1 MPCSAAHSRSR
12 VIAKQ
17 CQLLSEE
24 LQPDMTFTGHTAH
37 VLLGRK
43 ISAKQKHFCQGHW
56 VYKPWHEEF
65 LIRACTAAHGK
76 WTKCHT
82 GTKSRLWEYLSI
94 FCALFAVLVKNQWN
108 KVSCVTHLLQQKSL
122 LVPFCQ
128 LIGGEG
134 SLDAGPDHY
143 AVILPCSRHLGYV

>member
-43 ISAKQKHFCQGHW
+43 ISAKQKHFCQGQW
-56 VYKPWHEEF
+56 VYKPWHGGVFNSCMHSCSWEMNQMPHRHKVSTVGI
-65 LIRACTAAHGK
+65 L
-76 WTKCHT
+76 
-82 GTKSRLWEYLSI
+82 EYLLRSLCGACQELMEQS
-94 FCALFAVLVKNQWN
+94 FVCDTPAPAEES
-108 KVSCVTHLLQQKSL
+108 SCSFLPVDRRWRIPGRRPRSL
-122 LVPFCQ
+122 
-128 LIGGEG
+128 
-134 SLDAGPDHY
+134 
-143 AVILPCSRHLGYV
+143 CSHTPL

>member
-1 MPCSAAHSRSR
+1 MNRGPEIVLQNTCL
-12 VIAKQ
+12 I
-17 CQLLSEE
+17 LLWFGLS
-24 LQPDMTFTGHTAH
+24 QVT
-37 VLLGRK
+37 LLMSYLDARFQQSK
-43 ISAKQKHFCQGHW
+43 STSAKDSGSTN
-56 VYKPWHEEF
+56 PDTEEF

-82 GTKSRLWEYLSI
+82 GTKSRLSEYLSI
-94 FCALFAVLVKNQWN
+94 FCALFAVLVKNRWN